1 MVLQSVMFGKSE
13 DGWDGGVVYI
23 VEFMDQYEYQSQ
35 RLRRD
40 LFKLVVDDSLLE
52 ITVLTVNG
60 L

>member
-1 MVLQSVMFGKSE
+1 M
-13 DGWDGGVVYI
+13 YI